1 MEKKVII
8 ITGASSGIGYQT
20 AEMLARQGHKVYGA
34 ARRIEKMEP
43 LRAVG
48 VTPLRMDV
56 TDEGSVSEA
65 VSVVADA
72 EGRIDALINNAGYGS
87 YGAIEDVSM
96 EEARKQF
103 DVNLFGLAMLTK
115 RVLPYMRK

>member
-56 TDEGSVSEA
+56 TDEG
-65 VSVVADA
+65 
-72 EGRIDALINNAGYGS
+72 GC
-87 YGAIEDVSM
+87 
-96 EEARKQF
+96 
-103 DVNLFGLAMLTK
+103 
-115 RVLPYMRK
+115 